1 MRQLAPQ
8 RFTRDRIAGGGF
20 TLVELMIAMALVGGL
35 VAMIYG
41 MFARTSDALIDVDA
55 MAGATDEARFA
66 LEMVRNELQSAGA
79 QGTPNAAMDP
89 WVRPNDDPM
98 YAILPY
104 EGWQNGREVYQEN
117 ATLQAVGARNP
128 QSAFSG
134 FVVIG
139 AYDFPQSF
147 LVSDVQTSSVRVEN
161 VERGMGRL
169 TRIDPF
175 DVVSDG
181 TVIDDDAA
189 PRALALT
196 EVADAR
202 GLRISD
208 RQGYMQFVPV
218 RQANINAGA
227 LELTTGPI
235 TFRGEGR
242 MTGLEAIDGA
252 DNDYDAALLD
262 AFWFRVRVD
271 PFDPTNLQLVRHR
284 LNFGDV
290 MGLGAPNQEQLEDA
304 IVGANPAEQERNTLV
319 IANHVAD
326 FRVWF
331 DCGTAFG
338 GLEASS
344 LQRTWEPVTG
354 ACLDAPVTGA
364 EPHLARVAHLRLSM
378 RSENERTNRP
388 HFEVVD
394 NAQWLG
400 FQNIDGT
407 MQTYDVEPRNPGAA
421 SVVTV
426 QSSVDLAN
434 FRMRGL

>member
-1 MRQLAPQ
+1 MRHLQPHRLTRRRLAG
-8 RFTRDRIAGGGF
+8 RGF
-20 TLVELMIAMALVGGL
+20 TLVELMIAMTLVGGL

-66 LEMVRNELQSAGA
+66 LEMVRNELQSAGSQA
-79 QGTPNAAMDP
+79 TPNATVDP
-89 WVRPNDDPM
+89 WVRPKGDPM
-98 YAILPY
+98 FGLIPY
-104 EGWQNGREVYQEN
+104 EGWQNSRDVYQGD
-117 ATLQAVGARNP
+117 ATLQAIGARNP
-128 QSAFSG
+128 GSAFSG
-134 FVVIG
+134 VVVVG

-147 LVSDVQTSSVRVEN
+147 LVSEVRPSSARVEN

-175 DVVSDG
+175 DVSADSA
-181 TVIDDDAA
+181 VIADDTD

-196 EVADAR
+196 EVASAR

-218 RQANINAGA
+218 RQASISTGA
-227 LELTTGPI
+227 LELTTAAI

-242 MTGLEAIDGA
+242 MSGLESIDGE
-252 DNDYDAALLD
+252 DNDYDAAFLD

-271 PFDPTNLQLVRHR
+271 PYDPTNLQLVRHR
-284 LNFGDV
+284 LNFGDL
-290 MGLGAPNQEQLEDA
+290 MALNSPTAAQLEGV
-304 IVGANPAEQERNTLV
+304 IVGVDAAAQEANTLV
-319 IANHVAD
+319 IANHVVD

-331 DCGTAFG
+331 DCADGFG
-338 GLEASS
+338 VMETTRLE
-344 LQRTWEPVTG
+344 QEWEPVTG
-354 ACLDAPVTGA
+354 ACLTPPASGSQ
-364 EPHLARVAHLRLSM
+364 PHLARVAHLRLSM

-388 HFEVVD
+388 HFEVAGD
-394 NAQWLG
+394 ADWLG
-400 FQNIDGT
+400 FQEVEGT
-407 MQTYDVEPRNPGAA
+407 MQTYDVDPRNPGAA